1 MGCCMRCTTEVGV
14 LHGVMYEVYNR
25 GGGGG
30 GLYGVMYEVYNRGG
44 GAV

>member
-14 LHGVMYEVYNR
+14 LYGVLCEVYNR
-25 GGGGG
+25 GGDAAW
-30 GLYGVMYEVYNRGG
+30 